1 MEILTEDHDFTNVR
15 MLAGELLYILLS
27 LEKVVLL
34 PQATNYLSNPKLLQ
48 EFKELDMVDLT
59 REKAIQLLHER
70 AQRTKEK
77 EESAM
82 FEGFAAKLEVLT

>member
-34 PQATNYLSNPKLLQ
+34 PQATNYLSNPKLL
-48 EFKELDMVDLT
+48 
-59 REKAIQLLHER
+59 
-70 AQRTKEK
+70 
-77 EESAM
+77 
-82 FEGFAAKLEVLT
+82 

>member
-34 PQATNYLSNPKLLQ
+34 PDLLT
-48 EFKELDMVDLT
+48 FLT
-59 REKAIQLLHER
+59 PNLVALGI
-70 AQRTKEK
+70 
-77 EESAM
+77 
-82 FEGFAAKLEVLT
+82 